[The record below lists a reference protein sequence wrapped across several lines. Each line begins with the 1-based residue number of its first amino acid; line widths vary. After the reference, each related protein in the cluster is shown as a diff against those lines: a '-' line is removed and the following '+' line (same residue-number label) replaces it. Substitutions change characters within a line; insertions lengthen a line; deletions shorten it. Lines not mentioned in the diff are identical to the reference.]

1 MSSSKSKSILFLID
15 KDFLFL
21 ISMNSL
27 TLYLILVPVV
37 GFILLLVNI
46 LLAKHV
52 PYSEKV
58 TSYECGFSPIYGQNR
73 SPFTIQFY
81 LVGILFLIFDIEIFM
96 TMPYALTIY
105 ETGHYGFWI
114 IMVFFGILTL
124 GFVYEFNSKALYF
137 SQAQPANEEELSTFP
152 SIFHQ
157 FSFYDRQYRNLSE

>member
-1 MSSSKSKSILFLID
+1 
-15 KDFLFL
+15 
-21 ISMNSL
+21 MNSL

-58 TSYECGFSPIYGQNR
+58 TSYECGFSTIYGQNR

-96 TMPYALTIY
+96 TMPYALTVY

-114 IMVFFGILTL
+114 IMVFFGILIL

-137 SQAQPANEEELSTFP
+137 SQVQPANEEELSSFP
-152 SIFHQ
+152 SII
-157 FSFYDRQYRNLSE
+157 SSI

>member
-1 MSSSKSKSILFLID
+1 
-15 KDFLFL
+15 
-21 ISMNSL
+21 MNSL

-96 TMPYALTIY
+96 TMPYALTVY

-124 GFVYEFNSKALYF
+124 GFVYEYNTSTMTRTRFLESSVLRFSHISYQGIMETVRLELTSAILQRYYNYQLYHV
-137 SQAQPANEEELSTFP
+137 P
-152 SIFHQ
+152 
-157 FSFYDRQYRNLSE
+157 

>member
-1 MSSSKSKSILFLID
+1 
-15 KDFLFL
+15 
-21 ISMNSL
+21 MNSL

-96 TMPYALTIY
+96 TMPYALTVY

-137 SQAQPANEEELSTFP
+137 SQAQPANEEELYP
-152 SIFHQ
+152 IPFHY
-157 FSFYDRQYRNLSE
+157 FINLVIIIDNIGIYLFG

>member
-1 MSSSKSKSILFLID
+1 
-15 KDFLFL
+15 
-21 ISMNSL
+21 MNSL
-27 TLYLILVPVV
+27 LIYLILVPVV

-46 LLAKHV
+46 LLAKHL

-105 ETGHYGFWI
+105 QTGTYGFWI
-114 IMVFFGILTL
+114 IMVFFAILTL
-124 GFVYEFNSKALYF
+124 GFVFEYNSKALYF
-137 SQAQPANEEELSTFP
+137 SQV
-152 SIFHQ
+152 Q
-157 FSFYDRQYRNLSE
+157 FVDNQENDNN